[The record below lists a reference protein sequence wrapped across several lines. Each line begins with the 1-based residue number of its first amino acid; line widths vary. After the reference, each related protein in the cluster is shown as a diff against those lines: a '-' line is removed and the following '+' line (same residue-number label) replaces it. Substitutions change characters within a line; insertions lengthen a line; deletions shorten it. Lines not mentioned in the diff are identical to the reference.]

1 MKKLVSFLL
10 VLTLAVALIGC
21 AANEETTANAE
32 KKELKY
38 SKSQGP
44 YTILFEEAVK
54 PILEEQGY
62 TVKGLDFS
70 DLLQADTALNN
81 GDVDFNVEQHTAY
94 AKNFNESQ
102 DGNLVPISPIPT
114 IPAGI
119 FSATN
124 TSVDQITDGALVAVP
139 SDASNNARAYALL
152 QKAGWIKLDPEVDLA
167 TVTQADIVENKYN
180 IEFVEMDSLNI
191 PRALQDFDFA
201 VITGSIVYNADI
213 DPSTALLQ
221 EDILPHL
228 ILQLVVKEEDKDSE
242 WAKAIVDAYKSDE
255 FKAYLEENNNGLWFV
270 PEELQ

>member
-1 MKKLVSFLL
+1 MKKLISFLL
-10 VLTLAVALIGC
+10 ILTLVIVLVGC
-21 AANEETTANAE
+21 GTNGEGTSDTE

-44 YTILFEEAVK
+44 YTILFEEAIK
-54 PILEEQGY
+54 PILKEQGY
-62 TVKGLDFS
+62 TVTGLDFS
-70 DLLQADTALNN
+70 DLLQADVALNN

-94 AKNFNESQ
+94 AENFNQAQ

-114 IPAGI
+114 IPAGL

-124 TSVDQITDGALVAVP
+124 TSVDQITDGALVAIP

-152 QKAGWIKLDPEVDLA
+152 QKAGWIKLDPKVDLS

-180 IEFVEMDSLNI
+180 IEFVEMESLNI
-191 PRALQDFDFA
+191 PRSLQDFDFA

-213 DPSTALLQ
+213 DASTALLQ

-228 ILQLVVKEEDKDSE
+228 VLQLVVKEEDKDSE
-242 WAKAIVDAYKSDE
+242 WAKAVVNAYKSDE
-255 FKAYLEENNNGLWFV
+255 FKAYLEENNSGLWFV

>member
-1 MKKLVSFLL
+1 MKKLAKLLL
-10 VLTLAVALIGC
+10 VLTLIGALVGC
-21 AANEETTANAE
+21 ASNEQPAGDVE
-32 KKELKY
+32 KELKY

-44 YTILFEEAVK
+44 YTILFEDAIK
-54 PILEEQGY
+54 PVLETQGY
-62 TVKGLDFS
+62 TVTGLDFS
-70 DLLQADTALNN
+70 DLLQADIALNN

-94 AKNFNESQ
+94 ANNFNNAQ
-102 DGNLVPISPIPT
+102 GGNLVPISPIPT
-114 IPAGI
+114 IPAGL

-124 TSVDQITDGALVAVP
+124 TSADQISDGAIVAVP

-152 QKAGWIKLDPEVDLA
+152 QKAGWIKLDPAVDLA
-167 TVTQADIVENKYN
+167 TVNQDDIIENKYN
-180 IEFVEMDSLNI
+180 IEFVEMESLNI

-201 VITGSIVYNADI
+201 VITGSIVYNAGI

-228 ILQLVVKEEDKDSE
+228 ILQLVVKEENKDSE